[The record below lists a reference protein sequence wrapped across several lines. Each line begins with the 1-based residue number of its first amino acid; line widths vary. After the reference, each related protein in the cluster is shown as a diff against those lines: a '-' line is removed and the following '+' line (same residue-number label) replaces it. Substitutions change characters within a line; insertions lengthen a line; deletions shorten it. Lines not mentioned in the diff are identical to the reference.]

1 MKHDQIKTA
10 TSNHKCGELICQNYA
25 RTCLRKVQ
33 ALALSASQMT
43 CFLGSLSRL
52 LVQGDVH
59 HVLRKHLKGVRF
71 GDVPSKCPRTITQ
84 TRPRTAVSGFKCSKC
99 GFTSHR
105 TGLVAACVRVYV
117 CMCVCTYVYV
127 CIYVCMCACKFFLI
141 CYFHVC
147 MHDVHDMHYV
157 FFVCLMYYAVFF
169 GISRAEAILECI
181 AGI

>member
-105 TGLVAACVRVYV
+105 TVLSRRV
-117 CMCVCTYVYV
+117 C
-127 CIYVCMCACKFFLI
+127 VCMCACVCVRMYMCVFMYACVPASFF
-141 CYFHVC
+141 
-147 MHDVHDMHYV
+147 
-157 FFVCLMYYAVFF
+157 
-169 GISRAEAILECI
+169 
-181 AGI
+181 